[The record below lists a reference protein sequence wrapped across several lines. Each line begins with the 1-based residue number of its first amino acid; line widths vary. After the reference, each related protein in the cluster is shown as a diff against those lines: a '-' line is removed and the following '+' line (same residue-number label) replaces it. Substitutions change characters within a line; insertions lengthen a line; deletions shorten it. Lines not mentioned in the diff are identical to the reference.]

1 MCTFQKNNYLNTA
14 VKFYFF
20 FKKTILNYKYME
32 NYGYYSKEIN
42 EDCFVVYYFS
52 RRARSV
58 IYQTSSLS
66 GALS

>member
-1 MCTFQKNNYLNTA
+1 
-14 VKFYFF
+14 
-20 FKKTILNYKYME
+20 ME

-52 RRARSV
+52 RRVRSV
-58 IYQTSSLS
+58 IYQTSSLL

>member
-1 MCTFQKNNYLNTA
+1 
-14 VKFYFF
+14 
-20 FKKTILNYKYME
+20 ME

-58 IYQTSSLS
+58 IYQTSSLL
-66 GALS
+66 GVLS